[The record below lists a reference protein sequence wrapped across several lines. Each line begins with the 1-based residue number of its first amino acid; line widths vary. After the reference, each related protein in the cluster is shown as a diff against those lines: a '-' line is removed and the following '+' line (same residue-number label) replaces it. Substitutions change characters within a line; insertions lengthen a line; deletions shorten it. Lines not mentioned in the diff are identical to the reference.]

1 MMQLTTEKNN
11 FWKEAKERWSKK
23 SPPFFQKIMKFA
35 IELGSA
41 AVAVLGAD
49 KLFDLQSTYGVNPLL
64 FTICGYVIV
73 FCAALGLTAK
83 ITKQQD
89 GDDKS

>member
-1 MMQLTTEKNN
+1 MPLTTEKNN

-23 SPPFFQKIMKFA
+23 SPPFFQKILKFA
-35 IELGSA
+35 IELGTA

-49 KLFDLQSTYGVNPLL
+49 KLFDLQATYGVSPLL
-64 FTICGYVIV
+64 FTACGYIIV

-83 ITKQQD
+83 ITKQPD
-89 GDDKS
+89 GDNQS